1 MYYSLHNHTEAS
13 NARLIDSITKIE
25 DLIQYAFDIGL
36 KGVAITD
43 HETVKAHVRASKYIK
58 KQREKD
64 KRWENFKLIYGNEIY
79 LCRNN
84 LTKENYNKEKDYFFH
99 FILLALD
106 EEGHKLI
113 RKLSTRA
120 YEHSFMRGKMLSV
133 PTYYRDLEEIIKPN
147 QGHIIASSACIGSF
161 MGRSILDNKPDDF
174 LIEWIDYIQSIFG
187 KENFFLELQPS
198 FNEEQIKVNKKL
210 IELSKLLNIPAIV
223 TTDSH
228 YLSKEDRSIH
238 KAYLNSKEGEREV
251 DAFYASAYMMDNK
264 EIHSYMDDSLGKE
277 IVNSL
282 LENTNLI
289 GERVSQFYIEKPFK
303 LPYLPSN
310 EDKELAKNTNFDRL
324 TNEKNPQI
332 WDNFINSKEDADR
345 VFIHRIL
352 NKCHSN
358 PEEFESEKSI
368 DRIEIELQTVWDASK
383 KQNIVWSKY
392 FLQVADYIDIA
403 WNEGDTLVGAGRG
416 SGVGFYLNYLL
427 DIIQINPLKEKVP
440 LFFWRFLNPE
450 RASILDVDTDIQSN
464 RRNKVIK
471 ALQNRYGEKRVIRV
485 MTERTEAS
493 KSAILTAARGLGIDV
508 DIAQYIASL
517 IESDRGKQRSL
528 HDTYYGNE
536 EEGFAPNKTFQEEM
550 NKYPELWKVAQKIE
564 GLACGCGIHAGG
576 VIIVDE
582 DITNTN
588 SLIKINSGE
597 WATAWDLHESEEAA
611 GNVKIDLLATMN
623 LTRMRTC
630 LDLLVEYGYVEKKN
644 TLKETY
650 ESVLG
655 VYNLD
660 RTSSDMWKMVWD
672 NKIVSLF
679 QFETLVGRQ
688 AIQLY
693 RPTSLEELASLN
705 SIMRLMAPEKGM
717 EQPLNKFSH
726 FKNSPKEWEQEMDAY
741 HLTKEEKHLLHKYLD
756 YQYGLCASQ
765 EDIMSLIQEPSIGGW
780 SLKQADYL
788 RKSVAKKD
796 KKLYENLT
804 KEYFET
810 VKEKNLSKNL
820 CNYFWNV
827 LVATQRGYSFNL
839 SHTLAYSIIGLQN
852 MNLAYCFPIIF
863 WNTANLIV
871 DSSGV
876 DDNEELEEEIEQDE
890 VVSIFEE
897 EDTEN
902 YEYIDSPDR
911 KTKVKRAKKATNYGK
926 IATAIGKFRA
936 IGINILP
943 PDINKSSYTFAP
955 DVEINSITYGLKGIA
970 GVSEDLI
977 KDIINKRPFV
987 SFDDFNNRVKT
998 NKRQMPNLIKSG
1010 IFDNIENCSREEL
1023 MKKYILSVCDQKQ
1036 RLTLQNMAMLINYDM
1051 IPDEMALY
1059 AKMFSFNKFLKKNKN
1074 GNYCIL
1080 NGAPAVSFVKNNFGD
1095 DAIIEGN
1102 KILQKDWDTMY
1113 KKGMEPMRIYLKENG
1128 KEMLERLNNKLFIE
1142 EYEKY
1147 GSGNI
1152 SKWEMD
1158 SISFYYHDHELKNIN
1173 FDIDNFFELPEDP
1186 ILERTFTTKNG
1197 QEIKIFKL
1205 NLIAGTVVEKN
1216 KLKNTISLLTPTGVV
1231 NVKIYKNQY
1240 SLFDKQISVK
1250 GEDGHKK
1257 VIEKSWFSKGT
1268 LLLLQGFRRGN
1279 DYVLKKYKD
1288 SIYPVVSKI
1297 TSVGEDG
1304 RITLQYEREEV

>member
-1 MYYSLHNHTEAS
+1 MG
-13 NARLIDSITKIE
+13 IDLRT
-25 DLIQYAFDIGL
+25 
-36 KGVAITD
+36 
-43 HETVKAHVRASKYIK
+43 
-58 KQREKD
+58 
-64 KRWENFKLIYGNEIY
+64 
-79 LCRNN
+79 
-84 LTKENYNKEKDYFFH
+84 
-99 FILLALD
+99 IL
-106 EEGHKLI
+106 
-113 RKLSTRA
+113 
-120 YEHSFMRGKMLSV
+120 
-133 PTYYRDLEEIIKPN
+133 N
-147 QGHIIASSACIGSF
+147 
-161 MGRSILDNKPDDF
+161 
-174 LIEWIDYIQSIFG
+174 
-187 KENFFLELQPS
+187 
-198 FNEEQIKVNKKL
+198 IKV
-210 IELSKLLNIPAIV
+210 
-223 TTDSH
+223 
-228 YLSKEDRSIH
+228 
-238 KAYLNSKEGEREV
+238 
-251 DAFYASAYMMDNK
+251 
-264 EIHSYMDDSLGKE
+264 
-277 IVNSL
+277 
-282 LENTNLI
+282 
-289 GERVSQFYIEKPFK
+289 
-303 LPYLPSN
+303 
-310 EDKELAKNTNFDRL
+310 
-324 TNEKNPQI
+324 
-332 WDNFINSKEDADR
+332 
-345 VFIHRIL
+345 
-352 NKCHSN
+352 
-358 PEEFESEKSI
+358 
-368 DRIEIELQTVWDASK
+368 
-383 KQNIVWSKY
+383 
-392 FLQVADYIDIA
+392 
-403 WNEGDTLVGAGRG
+403 
-416 SGVGFYLNYLL
+416 
-427 DIIQINPLKEKVP
+427 
-440 LFFWRFLNPE
+440 
-450 RASILDVDTDIQSN
+450 
-464 RRNKVIK
+464 
-471 ALQNRYGEKRVIRV
+471 
-485 MTERTEAS
+485 
-493 KSAILTAARGLGIDV
+493 
-508 DIAQYIASL
+508 
-517 IESDRGKQRSL
+517 
-528 HDTYYGNE
+528 
-536 EEGFAPNKTFQEEM
+536 
-550 NKYPELWKVAQKIE
+550 
-564 GLACGCGIHAGG
+564 
-576 VIIVDE
+576 
-582 DITNTN
+582 
-588 SLIKINSGE
+588 
-597 WATAWDLHESEEAA
+597 
-611 GNVKIDLLATMN
+611 
-623 LTRMRTC
+623 
-630 LDLLVEYGYVEKKN
+630 
-644 TLKETY
+644 
-650 ESVLG
+650 
-655 VYNLD
+655 
-660 RTSSDMWKMVWD
+660 
-672 NKIVSLF
+672 
-679 QFETLVGRQ
+679 ETLVGRQ
-688 AIQLY
+688 AIQLS

-717 EQPLNKFSH
+717 EQPLNKFSR
-726 FKNSPKEWEQEMDAY
+726 FKTSPKEWEQEMDAY
-741 HLTKEEKHLLHKYLD
+741 HLTKEEKQLLHKYLD

-852 MNLAYCFPIIF
+852 MNLAYRFPIIF

-876 DDNEELEEEIEQDE
+876 DDNEELEEEVEQDE

-955 DVEINSITYGLKGIA
+955 DVETNSITYGLKGIA

-977 KDIINKRPFV
+977 KDIISNRPFT

-1023 MKKYILSVCDQKQ
+1023 MKKYILSVCDQKS

-1074 GNYCIL
+1074 GNYYML
-1080 NGAPAVSFVKNNFGD
+1080 NGVPAVSFITNHFGD

-1102 KILQKDWDTMY
+1102 KILQKDWDAMY

-1128 KEMLERLNNKLFIE
+1128 KEMLEKLNNKLFTE

-1147 GSGNI
+1147 GDGNI

-1173 FDIDNFFELPEDP
+1173 FNIDNFFELPEEP

-1297 TSVGEDG
+1297 TSVREDG